1 MKKLLF
7 IVNSSLLFVSFPQIR
22 DNSNTYDNPLM
33 GVGSF
38 TAAKYGTRCPAH
50 EYGTELNAALLYV
63 RFPVWEAA
71 CRNSESNIIG
81 FSATNKNTKVERQPQ
96 VY

>member
-7 IVNSSLLFVSFPQIR
+7 IANSSLLFVSFPQIR

-50 EYGTELNAALLYV
+50 EYGTEQRPFYM

-81 FSATNKNTKVERQPQ
+81 FSATKKNTKVERQPQ